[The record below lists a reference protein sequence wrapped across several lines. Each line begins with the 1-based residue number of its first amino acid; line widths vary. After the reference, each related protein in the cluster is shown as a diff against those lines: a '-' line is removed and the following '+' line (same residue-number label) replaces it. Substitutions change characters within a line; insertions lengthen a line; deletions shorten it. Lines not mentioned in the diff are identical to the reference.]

1 MKHHRTLLLVSL
13 ISLTLFVAAAGS
25 YPTWLTQRTSAARS
39 PSVVTAADIQ
49 RSTAKNQTKFFAEA
63 GEQSQSVTILTLQ
76 NAPDIP
82 ECREIV
88 NQEILDLVNA
98 AVEDPAEVFERN
110 RRAHPHMIMMP
121 PPLECASK
129 LWLAVRQGSRASVF
143 AISPELLSLRR
154 NPAAAFFNLSALN
167 ASVGTNTDPANG
179 VEGYQGENSI
189 SIDPNNPLHLI
200 AFSNTFFKD
209 STPACQSPTGG
220 TANTF
225 GTMALF
231 GSTDGGA
238 TWTYNC
244 APWPATITGGV
255 TGATFWFG
263 SDPALAWD
271 NQGRAYACYMLIS
284 QSASASGAAIVVAR
298 SSNNGTSWQSLGTVV
313 NGIAST
319 TQGNDKEMMAIDNTS
334 GQAFSHPGRIYV
346 IWDAAN
352 AEKIAFSDDGA
363 AWTTVNFPS
372 NTGAIGGNVVIGVDG
387 TVYVIW
393 SRYNVETI
401 VFSKSIDGG
410 ATWTAPAVIATLALQ
425 SFGANNRP
433 PAQDKRGI
441 NGFGA
446 IDMDRNPASAFFGS
460 LYVAFPDFPSGTT
473 AGADLNAYVI
483 RSTNSGTSWSSRVKV
498 NDDNFG
504 ATQIFPWLAVDQSDG
519 AVHVSW
525 YDTRLD
531 PISRQT
537 QMVSSRSV
545 DGGVSFE
552 PNLLVTDGG
561 SAWRN
566 NVNYT
571 DENSADN
578 TTFNSNQYGDYSGI
592 AAFNRQVHPL
602 WTDSRMFFPVA
613 DTQSPTRRED
623 NATSVLTY
631 CSAPA
636 AIGTPAVNPST
647 APSVAIS
654 WSAPAGWG
662 TNATNGTY
670 SVFRNTSS
678 VFPSGSPLASDLTST
693 SYVDT
698 TGNSGTTYYYFI
710 RAKNNCPGTAL
721 TPMSTDSLA
730 SAAVDF
736 GSTGTATGTLQ
747 GTVIAGGI
755 AVSGVIVSAGTL
767 SATTNA
773 SGFFLFSGIST
784 GTYTV
789 SASPSGYNAVLVNG
803 VVVSDG
809 VTTVQNLSLAPL
821 SSGSCF
827 TDTTFA
833 DFSPGTGSN
842 VDIAGSPGNVK
853 LRNLGVQASDQVSS
867 PAALSTT
874 NNLSATTWT
883 GQTFR
888 AGVSGNLTRMDIG
901 LGLASGSSGTIT
913 VEIRNLNGIN
923 PGATVLATTTIGP
936 VTNVG
941 TAALYTTTFAT
952 PAAVVS
958 GTSYS
963 VVLRTS
969 VGSTVF
975 GVRGSTAGG
984 STLANGQV
992 FTSTNSGGTWTPV
1005 AADLYFTSYVT
1016 PPLTYTASGNLVS
1029 AVKDSNAVVGLVP
1042 RWLTLSWNATT
1053 PANTTVQF
1061 RAAASNNING
1071 PFVFIGP
1078 DGTAA
1083 TFFTT
1088 SGASLSQFNGFRYLK
1103 YEALLSTTDNVV
1115 SPTLNDV
1122 TVCFD
1127 NDTPMIAAAAALS
1140 RQQGA
1145 AAINGQI
1152 ATVSDPGQ
1160 AANTL
1165 TVTATPSTGT
1175 GFTVDSIGIDVAGNV
1190 TANVAATCMA
1200 TNSTF
1205 ILTVTN
1211 SGSATATTTLT
1222 LNVTAIDT
1230 PTITPGGPTTFCEG
1244 GNVTLNSSG
1253 TTGNQWY
1260 LNGNPIGGATNQAYI
1275 ATASGDYT
1283 VTDMVNGCTST
1294 SSSAAAVIVNPLPAT
1309 PTITPDGPTTFCE
1322 GGSVTLTSSYATG
1335 NQWYLNGNPIGGAS
1349 DQTYSAD
1356 ASGNY
1361 TVAVTDG
1368 NNCLSAPSAAASVTV
1383 NLIPATP
1390 TITPGGSTTFCE
1402 GGSVTLTSSS
1412 ASGNQWF
1419 LNGNPIGGATN
1430 QQYLAGAAGDY
1441 TVTLT
1446 TSGCTSAAS
1455 TATTVSANIAP
1466 TLAYATPQSVIFDGL
1481 LNVNPTAASGATYVV
1496 QSVVPALTTAPTVDE
1511 FGVVSITNARPT
1523 GSHVI
1528 TIRATDTC
1536 AVTTDSNFTLDVTLT
1551 TTYSDPGGNCGG
1563 NTPCYTTIQA
1573 AIDALTGPG
1582 TVNISGG
1589 IFNEDV
1595 NLNTNTTLNINGDT
1609 TINSLTMSA
1618 GTLNGSNGGS
1628 FTLTLAAGGWTNDG
1642 GTFNPGTGTVSF
1654 IATGQTIGGTNPT
1667 TFNNLTIGVGG
1678 TTVNGA
1684 SFADGQNLNPSGPV
1698 TVDQTVTGVLTLNG
1712 DLTVTSPARLIMLAS
1727 ASSAG
1732 TGDVIGNLERLGFVM
1747 AACPAAPCSNTLSV
1761 GNPNNQITI
1770 TSGTAPASI
1779 LVTLA
1784 KSAPATY
1791 AAAVQRNYIIAET
1804 GGSGFTTTLRLHY
1817 LDSELNGNT
1826 PESNL
1831 NLRRFNGS
1839 TWPAVALS
1847 APVDTTDNWV
1857 ESNVVTGF
1865 SQWTFASLAP
1875 TASSGSISG
1884 QILSDSG
1891 LPVAGAVMGMS
1902 GTQNRKT
1909 ITDVNGN
1916 YSFENVETGGFY
1928 SVTPSLLNYR
1938 FSPEMRSFSQLGIN
1952 TNAQFTAT
1960 LDAVVAGNVID
1971 TPEYFVRQHYLDFL
1985 GREPDESGFNF
1996 WSDQILSCGP
2006 DAACVERRTINVSAA
2021 YFLSIE
2027 FQQTGGLVDG
2037 LYRVSYRRAP
2047 TYAEFMPDTTIVARD
2062 VVVGRA
2068 DWAQILE
2075 ANKRAFVAAWVL
2087 RADFQSVYGRLSNVG
2102 YVNTLISNTG
2112 IMFDQS
2118 EHDALVNGLNNG
2130 TSTRAEVL
2138 QQIAEND
2145 GFMTAKRNAAFV
2157 MMEYF
2162 GYLRRDPDETG
2173 YAFWLNKLNEF
2184 DGNFER
2190 AEMVKAFLVSGEYR
2204 QRFRL

>member
-1 MKHHRTLLLVSL
+1 M
-13 ISLTLFVAAAGS
+13 
-25 YPTWLTQRTSAARS
+25 
-39 PSVVTAADIQ
+39 
-49 RSTAKNQTKFFAEA
+49 
-63 GEQSQSVTILTLQ
+63 
-76 NAPDIP
+76 
-82 ECREIV
+82 
-88 NQEILDLVNA
+88 
-98 AVEDPAEVFERN
+98 
-110 RRAHPHMIMMP
+110 
-121 PPLECASK
+121 
-129 LWLAVRQGSRASVF
+129 
-143 AISPELLSLRR
+143 
-154 NPAAAFFNLSALN
+154 
-167 ASVGTNTDPANG
+167 
-179 VEGYQGENSI
+179 
-189 SIDPNNPLHLI
+189 
-200 AFSNTFFKD
+200 
-209 STPACQSPTGG
+209 
-220 TANTF
+220 
-225 GTMALF
+225 
-231 GSTDGGA
+231 
-238 TWTYNC
+238 
-244 APWPATITGGV
+244 
-255 TGATFWFG
+255 
-263 SDPALAWD
+263 
-271 NQGRAYACYMLIS
+271 
-284 QSASASGAAIVVAR
+284 
-298 SSNNGTSWQSLGTVV
+298 
-313 NGIAST
+313 
-319 TQGNDKEMMAIDNTS
+319 
-334 GQAFSHPGRIYV
+334 
-346 IWDAAN
+346 
-352 AEKIAFSDDGA
+352 
-363 AWTTVNFPS
+363 
-372 NTGAIGGNVVIGVDG
+372 
-387 TVYVIW
+387 
-393 SRYNVETI
+393 
-401 VFSKSIDGG
+401 
-410 ATWTAPAVIATLALQ
+410 
-425 SFGANNRP
+425 
-433 PAQDKRGI
+433 
-441 NGFGA
+441 
-446 IDMDRNPASAFFGS
+446 
-460 LYVAFPDFPSGTT
+460 
-473 AGADLNAYVI
+473 
-483 RSTNSGTSWSSRVKV
+483 
-498 NDDNFG
+498 
-504 ATQIFPWLAVDQSDG
+504 
-519 AVHVSW
+519 
-525 YDTRLD
+525 
-531 PISRQT
+531 
-537 QMVSSRSV
+537 
-545 DGGVSFE
+545 
-552 PNLLVTDGG
+552 
-561 SAWRN
+561 
-566 NVNYT
+566 
-571 DENSADN
+571 
-578 TTFNSNQYGDYSGI
+578 
-592 AAFNRQVHPL
+592 
-602 WTDSRMFFPVA
+602 
-613 DTQSPTRRED
+613 
-623 NATSVLTY
+623 LTY

-636 AIGTPAVNPST
+636 AIGAPAVNPST

-670 SVFRNTSS
+670 SVFRDTNS

-698 TGNSGTTYYYFI
+698 TGVSGTTYYYFI

-721 TPMSTDSLA
+721 TPMSTDSAA

-736 GSTGTATGTLQ
+736 GSSGTPTGTLQ
-747 GTVIAGGI
+747 GTVMAGST
-755 AVSGVIVSAGTL
+755 AVSGVIVNAGTL

-773 SGFFLFSGIST
+773 SGFYLFSAISAA
-784 GTYTV
+784 TYTV
-789 SASPSGYNAVLVNG
+789 SASPSGYNSVSASG
-803 VVVSDG
+803 VVVTDG
-809 VTTVQNLSLAPL
+809 FTTVQNLSLAPIT
-821 SSGSCF
+821 SGSCF
-827 TDTTFA
+827 TDTTFT
-833 DFSPGTGSN
+833 DFSSGAGSN
-842 VDIAGSPGNVK
+842 ADIAGSPGNVK

-888 AGVSGNLTRMDIG
+888 AGVTGNLTRMDIG

-923 PGATVLATTTIGP
+923 PGATVLATTSMGP

-963 VVLRTS
+963 IVLRTS

-992 FTSTNSGGTWTPV
+992 FTSTNSGATWTPV

-1029 AVKDSNAVVGLVP
+1029 AVKDSNPVVGLVP

-1053 PANTTVQF
+1053 PANTAIQF

-1127 NDTPMIAAAAALS
+1127 NDTPLIAAAAALS

-1165 TVTATPSTGT
+1165 TVSATPSNGT
-1175 GFTVDSIGIDVAGNV
+1175 GFIVNSIGIDVTGNV

-1205 ILTVTN
+1205 LLTVTN
-1211 SGSATATTTLT
+1211 SAGATATTTLT

-1244 GNVTLNSSG
+1244 GSVTLNSSG
-1253 TTGNQWY
+1253 TSGNQWY
-1260 LNGNPIGGATNQAYI
+1260 LNGNPIAGATNQAYI

-1283 VTDMVNGCTST
+1283 VTDMANGCTSA
-1294 SSSAAAVIVNPLPAT
+1294 SSSAATVIVNPLPAT

-1322 GGSVTLTSSYATG
+1322 GGSVTLTSSNATG

-1349 DQTYSAD
+1349 DQTYPAN
-1356 ASGNY
+1356 ASGDY
-1361 TVAVTDG
+1361 TVVVTDG
-1368 NNCLSAPSAAASVTV
+1368 NNCLSTPSAATLVTV
-1383 NLIPATP
+1383 NPIPATP
-1390 TITPGGSTTFCE
+1390 TITPGSPTTFCE
-1402 GGSVTLTSSS
+1402 GGSATLTSSG

-1430 QQYLAGAAGDY
+1430 QQYLANAAGDY
-1441 TVTLT
+1441 TLTLT
-1446 TSGCTSAAS
+1446 TSGCTSAPS
-1455 TATTVSANIAP
+1455 MATTVTANIAP
-1466 TLAYATPQSVIFDGL
+1466 SLAYSTPQSVSFDGL
-1481 LNVNPTAASGATYVV
+1481 LNVNPTAVSGATYVV
-1496 QSVVPALTTAPTVDE
+1496 QSVVPALITAPTVDE
-1511 FGVVSITNARPT
+1511 CGVVSITNARPT

-1536 AVTTDSNFTLDVTLT
+1536 GVTTDANFTLDVTLT

-1573 AIDALTGPG
+1573 AIDALTSAG
-1582 TVNISGG
+1582 TVNVSGG

-1618 GTLNGSNGGS
+1618 GTLNGSKGGS
-1628 FTLTLAAGGWTNDG
+1628 FTLTLLAGGWNNDG

-1654 IATGQTIGGTNPT
+1654 TGTGQTIGGTNPT

-1684 SFADGQNLNPSGPV
+1684 SFAGGQNLDLSGPV

-1712 DLTVTSPARLIMLAS
+1712 DLTVTSPGRLIMLAS

-1747 AACPAAPCSNTLSV
+1747 GACPAAPCSNTLSV

-1791 AAAVQRNYIIAET
+1791 AAAVQRNYNIAET

-1839 TWPAVALS
+1839 TWPAVARS

-1875 TASSGSISG
+1875 TVSSGSIGG
-1884 QILSDSG
+1884 QILSDLG
-1891 LPVAGAVMGMS
+1891 FPVAGTVMRLI
-1902 GTQNRKT
+1902 GTQNRTT
-1909 ITDVNGN
+1909 ITDANGN

-1952 TNAQFTAT
+1952 TNAQFTAIPN
-1960 LDAVVAGNVID
+1960 AVVAGNAID

-2037 LYRVSYRRAP
+2037 LYRLSYGRAP
-2047 TYAEFMPDTTIVARD
+2047 TYAEFMPDTITVARG

-2075 ANKRAFVAAWVL
+2075 ANKRAFIAAWVL
-2087 RADFQSVYGRLSNVG
+2087 RADFQSVYGRLSNEG
-2102 YVNTLISNTG
+2102 YVNTLISRTG

-2118 EHDALVNGLNNG
+2118 EHDALVSGLNNG

-2138 QQIAEND
+2138 KQIAEND
-2145 GFMTAKRNAAFV
+2145 SYLTAKRNAAFV

-2190 AEMVKAFLVSGEYR
+2190 AEMVKAFLISGEYR
-2204 QRFRL
+2204 QRFRF